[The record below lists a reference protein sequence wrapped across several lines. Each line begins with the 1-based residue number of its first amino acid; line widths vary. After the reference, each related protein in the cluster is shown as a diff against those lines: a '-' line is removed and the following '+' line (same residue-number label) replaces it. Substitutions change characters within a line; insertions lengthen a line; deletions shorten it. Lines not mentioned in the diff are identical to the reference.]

1 MTWTQIDPDRFSQY
15 EDMTPAQIGRSLLTS
30 RPHTL
35 DMLREQQN
43 ILAYTEALM
52 GRAWE
57 YKVNDDWHT
66 FWKSVYD
73 LRDKPQ
79 SDWDEDDY
87 FSYRA
92 MIALLPASAVRDV

>member
-15 EDMTPAQIGRSLLTS
+15 EGMTPAQIGRALLNS
-30 RPHTL
+30 RTHTL
-35 DMLREQQN
+35 DVLRAQQE
-43 ILAYTEALM
+43 IFAYTESLC
-52 GRAWE
+52 GRPWE
-57 YKVNDDWHT
+57 YNVSSEWHD

-73 LRDKPQ
+73 LKDKPE

-92 MIALLPASAVRDV
+92 MKSLLPASAVRDI